1 MYITQRTIKRLL
13 KIEKNDSYDDL
24 WRGNKELQDLLFLLT
39 FLIPI
44 IVAIDFRSIDPG
56 TLAKGKA
63 EYNNVSAYYHN
74 YGTAGAATMIEF
86 PT

>member
-1 MYITQRTIKRLL
+1 MPNMLRLL
-13 KIEKNDSYDDL
+13 IILILALIAVNCS
-24 WRGNKELQDLLFLLT
+24 GNKKSD
-39 FLIPI
+39 IYN
-44 IVAIDFRSIDPG
+44 AIDFRSIDPG

-63 EYNNVSAYYHN
+63 VYNNISAYYHN